1 MKTGQGIGKEKDTE
15 KGVGD
20 PLRNR
25 EIAELLYET
34 ADIMEFQQIEWKPRA
49 YRRAAQNI
57 ENFGEDIEKVYEK
70 KGKKG
75 LTEIPGV
82 GEAIADHIAEYLE
95 TGKVKKFEE
104 LKGKV
109 PSGTTELMEIR
120 GLGAKKMKKLADAL
134 EIKTMSDLKDAVNAR
149 RIRRLEGFGEK
160 SEENIARAIENYEKS
175 HSRIALGKAL
185 PLAEEIISALKAELR
200 NKTPEVDLSKII
212 YTGSL
217 RRLKETIGDIDIL
230 AEAKEG
236 DSGKVMNAFVSLPAA
251 GQVVSK
257 GKTRSSVVLKEGLG
271 VDLRVV
277 PPESYGAALQYF
289 TGSKEHNIELR
300 NIAQREGY
308 KLSEYG
314 LYSKGSG
321 KQVAGKSEEE
331 IYSKLGL
338 EYIVPELRENRGEIK
353 AAEKNALPNLVNAG
367 DLRGDLHLHTNYSEG
382 RESLETMIKKAEAM
396 RYEYIAI
403 TDHSRSRRIA
413 RGLQIDT
420 LKKQW
425 KEIEKLSKRF
435 RIKILRG
442 SEVEILKD
450 GSLDYPDEILKE
462 LDIVV
467 GAIHSG
473 FAASEREMTGR
484 IVTALENKH
493 LDILAHPSGRLLG
506 KREAYAVNFGKV
518 FEAAAANGKV
528 MEINCQ
534 PSRLDLNDELIFRA
548 KDYGLKFC
556 ISTDSHASSDLAF
569 MRYGL
574 GQARRGWLE
583 KEDIVNTYPYSR
595 LKEVF
600 KKLRS

>member
-1 MKTGQGIGKEKDTE
+1 M
-15 KGVGD
+15 
-20 PLRNR
+20 RNR

-57 ENFGEDIEKVYEK
+57 ENFGEDIEKVYERE
-70 KGKKG
+70 GKEG
-75 LTEIPGV
+75 LTGIPGV
-82 GEAIADHIAEYLE
+82 GESIADHIAEYLE
-95 TGKVKKFEE
+95 TGKVEKFEK
-104 LKGKV
+104 LKVKA
-109 PSGTTELMEIR
+109 PSGTAELMEIR
-120 GLGAKKMKKLADAL
+120 GLGAKKMKRLADAL
-134 EIKTMSDLKDAVNAR
+134 EIKTMSDLKNAVNAH
-149 RIRRLEGFGEK
+149 RIRKLEGFGEK

-185 PLAEEIISALKAELR
+185 PLAEEIISALRTELQTR
-200 NKTPEVDLSKII
+200 TPNIDLSKII

-230 AEAKEG
+230 AEAE
-236 DSGKVMNAFVSLPAA
+236 DEEAGKIMNAFVSLPAT

-257 GKTRSSVVLKEGLG
+257 GRTRSSVILKEGLG
-271 VDLRVV
+271 IDLRVV

-289 TGSKEHNIELR
+289 TGSKEHNIQLR
-300 NIAQREGY
+300 NIALKEGY

-321 KQVAGKSEEE
+321 EQVAGKSEEE
-331 IYSKLGL
+331 IYRKIGL
-338 EYIVPELRENRGEIK
+338 EYIAPELRENRGEIK
-353 AAEKNALPNLVNAG
+353 AAAKNALPKLVDAG
-367 DLRGDLHLHTNYSEG
+367 DLRGDFHMHTNYSEG
-382 RESLETMIKKAEAM
+382 RESLEVMIEKAEAM
-396 RYEYIAI
+396 GYEYIAV
-403 TDHSRSRRIA
+403 TDHSRSQRIA
-413 RGLQIDT
+413 NGMEIET
-420 LKKQW
+420 LKTQW
-425 KEIEKLSKRF
+425 KEIKELSKRF

-467 GAIHSG
+467 GAVHSG
-473 FAASEREMTGR
+473 FSASEREMTGR
-484 IVTALENKH
+484 IVASLENKH

-506 KREAYAVNFGKV
+506 KRAAYAVNFGKV
-518 FEAAAANGKV
+518 FEAAMAGGKV

-534 PSRLDLNDELIFRA
+534 PPRLDLNDELILRA
-548 KDYGLKFC
+548 KDHGLKFC
-556 ISTDSHASSDLAF
+556 ISTDSHSIPDLSST
-569 MRYGL
+569 RYGL

-583 KEDIVNTYPYSR
+583 KEDVVNTYPYSR

-600 KKLRS
+600 KKLRD

>member
-185 PLAEEIISALKAELR
+185 PLAEEIISALKAEIR

-236 DSGKVMNAFVSLPAA
+236 DSGEVMNAFVSLPAA

-353 AAEKNALPNLVNAG
+353 AAEKNALPKLVNAG

-425 KEIEKLSKRF
+425 KEIERLSKRF

>member
-1 MKTGQGIGKEKDTE
+1 LKTGQGIGKEKDTE

-34 ADIMEFQQIEWKPRA
+34 ANIMEFKQIEWKPRA

-57 ENFGEDIEKVYEK
+57 ENLGENIEEIYER

-75 LTEIPGV
+75 LTEIPGI
-82 GEAIADHIAEYLE
+82 GESIANHITEYLE

-109 PSGTTELMEIR
+109 PSDTTELMEIR

-134 EIKTMSDLKDAVNAR
+134 EIKTMSDLKDAVNAH

-175 HSRIALGKAL
+175 HSRITLGKAL
-185 PLAEEIISALKAELR
+185 PLAEDIISALKTELI
-200 NKTPEVDLSKII
+200 NETLEIDLSKII

-230 AEAKEG
+230 AEAEG
-236 DSGKVMNAFVSLPAA
+236 DQAGRIMNAFVSLPAV

-257 GKTRSSVVLKEGLG
+257 GSTRSSVVLEKGLG

-314 LYSKGSG
+314 LYSKDSG

-382 RESLETMIKKAEAM
+382 RESLEAMVKKAEALG
-396 RYEYIAI
+396 YEYIAI

-425 KEIEKLSKRF
+425 KEIERLSKRF

>member
-1 MKTGQGIGKEKDTE
+1 LK
-15 KGVGD
+15 
-20 PLRNR
+20 NR

-57 ENFGEDIEKVYEK
+57 ENLGEDIEKVYER

-75 LTEIPGV
+75 LTEIPGI
-82 GEAIADHIAEYLE
+82 GGAIADHIAEYLE
-95 TGKVKKFEE
+95 TGKVKKFED
-104 LKGKV
+104 LKGKA

-120 GLGAKKMKKLADAL
+120 GLGAKKTKRLADEL
-134 EIKTMSDLKDAVNAR
+134 KIKTVSDLKAAVNAH

-160 SEENIARAIENYEKS
+160 SEENIARALRNYEKS
-175 HSRIALGKAL
+175 HSRMALGKAL
-185 PLAEEIISALKAELR
+185 PLAEEIIFVLKTSLKTSLKTELGS
-200 NKTPEVDLSKII
+200 KTPKIDLSKLI

-230 AEAKEG
+230 AEAEG
-236 DSGKVMNAFVSLPAA
+236 EQVGKVMDAFVSLPAV

-257 GKTRSSVVLKEGLG
+257 GNTRSSVILKEGLE

-277 PPESYGAALQYF
+277 PSESYGAALQYF

-314 LYSKGSG
+314 LYEKASG
-321 KQVAGKSEEE
+321 KHVAGKGEEE
-331 IYSKLGL
+331 VYRKLGL

-353 AAEKNALPNLVNAG
+353 AAIKKTLPKLIDAG
-367 DLRGDLHLHTNYSEG
+367 DLRGDFHLHTDYSEG
-382 RESLETMIKKAEAM
+382 RASLETMVKKAETIG
-396 RYEYIAI
+396 YEYIAV
-403 TDHSRSRRIA
+403 TDHSRSQRIA
-413 RGLQIDT
+413 HGMEIDT
-420 LKKQW
+420 LKAQW
-425 KEIEKLSKRF
+425 DEIEKLSKRF
-435 RIKILRG
+435 RMKILRG

-450 GSLDYPDEILKE
+450 GSLDYPDEVLKK

-467 GAIHSG
+467 GAVHSG
-473 FAASEREMTGR
+473 FSSTEREMTGR
-484 IVTALENKH
+484 IVTALENRH
-493 LDILAHPSGRLLG
+493 LDILAHPSGKLLG
-506 KREAYAVNFGKV
+506 KREAYAADFGTV
-518 FEAAAANGKV
+518 FETAAANGKV
-528 MEINCQ
+528 MEINSQ
-534 PSRLDLNDELIFRA
+534 PSRLDLNDELILRA
-548 KDYGLKFC
+548 KEYGLKFC
-556 ISTDSHASSDLAF
+556 ISTDSHSVSDLAS

-583 KEDIVNTYPYSR
+583 KEDVVNTYPYSR

-600 KKLRS
+600 KKLRD

>member
-1 MKTGQGIGKEKDTE
+1 M
-15 KGVGD
+15 
-20 PLRNR
+20 RNR
-25 EIAELLYET
+25 EIAGLLYET

-75 LTEIPGV
+75 LTEISGV
-82 GEAIADHIAEYLE
+82 GESIADHIAEYLE
-95 TGKVKKFEE
+95 TGKMEKFEK
-104 LKGKV
+104 LKGKA

-120 GLGAKKMKKLADAL
+120 GLGAKKMKRLADEL
-134 EIKTMSDLKDAVNAR
+134 EIKTISDLKDAVNSH

-160 SEENIARAIENYEKS
+160 SEENIARSIENYEKS
-175 HSRIALGKAL
+175 HSRIPLGKAL
-185 PLAEEIISALKAELR
+185 PLAEEIISSLKTELR
-200 NKTPEVDLSKII
+200 TETPDVDLSKII

-230 AEAKEG
+230 AEATEG
-236 DSGKVMNAFVSLPAA
+236 DAGRMMNAFVSLREV

-257 GKTRSSVVLKEGLG
+257 GKTRSSVILKEGFG
-271 VDLRVV
+271 IDLRIV

-300 NIAQREGY
+300 NIAIREGY

-314 LYSKGSG
+314 LYSKNSG
-321 KQVAGKSEEE
+321 EQVAGRSEEE
-331 IYSKLGL
+331 IYRKLGL
-338 EYIVPELRENRGEIK
+338 EYIEPELRENRGEIK
-353 AAEKNALPNLVNAG
+353 AAEKNALPELVDAG
-367 DLRGDLHLHTNYSEG
+367 DLRGDLHMHTKYSEG
-382 RESLETMIKKAEAM
+382 TESLETMIGKAEAM
-396 RYEYIAI
+396 GYEYIAV
-403 TDHSRSRRIA
+403 TDHSRSQRIA
-413 RGLQIDT
+413 NGM
-420 LKKQW
+420 
-425 KEIEKLSKRF
+425 EIETMKEQWEEIENLSKRF

-450 GSLDYPDEILKE
+450 GSLDYPDDVLKE
-462 LDIVV
+462 LDIVI
-467 GAIHSG
+467 GAVHSG

-484 IVTALENKH
+484 IVTALENKY

-518 FEAAAANGKV
+518 FEAAAANRKV

-548 KDYGLKFC
+548 KDCGLKFC
-556 ISTDSHASSDLAF
+556 ISTDSHALSDLDS

-583 KEDIVNTYPYSR
+583 KKDIVNTYPYFR

-600 KKLRS
+600 KKLRD

>member
-1 MKTGQGIGKEKDTE
+1 
-15 KGVGD
+15 
-20 PLRNR
+20 LRNR

-34 ADIMEFQQIEWKPRA
+34 ADIMEFQQVEWKPRA

-57 ENFGEDIEKVYEK
+57 ENFGEDIEKVYERE
-70 KGKKG
+70 GKEG

-82 GEAIADHIAEYLE
+82 GESIADHIAEYLE
-95 TGKVKKFEE
+95 TGKVEKFEK
-104 LKGKV
+104 LKGKA
-109 PSGTTELMEIR
+109 PSGTAELMEIR

-134 EIKTMSDLKDAVNAR
+134 EIKTMSDLKDAVSGH

-185 PLAEEIISALKAELR
+185 PLAEEIISALKTELKS
-200 NKTPEVDLSKII
+200 KTPEVDLSKII

-230 AEAKEG
+230 AEAEEEEA
-236 DSGKVMNAFVSLPAA
+236 GKIMDAFVSLPEV

-257 GKTRSSVVLKEGLG
+257 GRTRSSVILKEGFG
-271 VDLRVV
+271 IDLRIV
-277 PPESYGAALQYF
+277 PPESYGTALQYF

-300 NIAQREGY
+300 NIALREGY

-314 LYSKGSG
+314 LYAKDSG

-331 IYSKLGL
+331 IYRRLGL
-338 EYIVPELRENRGEIK
+338 DYIAPELRENRGEIK
-353 AAEKNALPNLVNAG
+353 AAAKNALPELVDAG
-367 DLRGDLHLHTNYSEG
+367 DLKGDFHMHTNYSEG
-382 RESLETMIKKAEAM
+382 RESLEVMVEKAETM
-396 RYEYIAI
+396 GYDYIAV
-403 TDHSRSRRIA
+403 TDHSRSQRIA
-413 RGLQIDT
+413 NGMEIDT
-420 LKKQW
+420 LKAQW
-425 KEIEKLSKRF
+425 EEIEKLSKRF

-450 GSLDYPDEILKE
+450 GSLDYPDEILKK

-467 GAIHSG
+467 GAVHSG
-473 FAASEREMTGR
+473 FSTSEREMTGR
-484 IVTALENKH
+484 IITALENRY

-556 ISTDSHASSDLAF
+556 ISTDSHSVSDLDS

-583 KEDIVNTYPYSR
+583 KEDIVNTYPYSK

-600 KKLRS
+600 KKILY